1 MKRKKQISA
10 LMIAVLFL
18 SMVGQSVI
26 NSGSIALADET
37 TSTAAPEL
45 TSTPIIEATPAAEST
60 PVPTPTETPVVT
72 ESPSPTPI
80 PTPVVPVTGISTQY
94 TLKSIYADKVVS
106 NKTDLKVSETYEL
119 WVGDK
124 MTLTVT
130 VKPDTASDK
139 TINYV
144 SSNTNVA
151 TVSAKGVVTVK
162 GMGDTTITISSLTN
176 PEISQSFNIHC
187 YKNKINVI
195 TDMGAVPDDGQ
206 SDLTPI
212 KKALTQGQYM
222 LPGDTLS
229 ITIPEGTYDI
239 EGSLPA
245 YSNTTLTLA
254 ENTIIKRAATAG
266 SKVMLK
272 SHTFEEI
279 GGYGQI
285 ENFTMSG
292 GVWDGNADGSATS
305 DLLYFGHGKNI
316 TISDTKVMNTCG
328 EHLIEFAGI
337 DSSTI
342 KNVKLEN
349 FIVPDVGTAYT
360 PKKEAIQLDY
370 CSSSSAPAMKP
381 GDYTPSQNITITGCS
396 ISNYMCGIGAHGY
409 SPDTY
414 LDGIN
419 INNNTFTDITN
430 VCIDAMNFTNLNVE
444 NNTVNGFNE
453 FVFAYLSDGTIK
465 NNTVKNRTFT
475 GLIKKPLNTSN
486 GIELLDSSFT
496 ITANTLDGQLA
507 NGIYVGTDSEAV
519 VTKNKIKNSK
529 KYAIY
534 TNNATATYKKN
545 TLSSAQKGAF
555 HTDKDSTITFS
566 DDIRAYYVALEKEYP
581 YTGKKIKPVDAIP
594 GLKKKY
600 YKITYKNNKKK
611 GTATVIIKGKSKV
624 KKTNKLTFKI
634 V

>member
-1 MKRKKQISA
+1 MKRRKQISA

-80 PTPVVPVTGISTQY
+80 PTPAVPVTGISTQY

-106 NKTDLKVSETYEL
+106 KKTKLALSGTYEL

-124 MTLTVT
+124 MTLSVTVT
-130 VKPDTASDK
+130 PDTASDK

-144 SSNTNVA
+144 SSNTKVA
-151 TVSAKGVVTVK
+151 TVSEKGVVTVK

-176 PEISQSFNIHC
+176 PEINQCFNIHC
-187 YKNKINVI
+187 YKNKINVV
-195 TDMGAVPDDGQ
+195 TDMGAKPDDGV

-222 LPGDTLS
+222 LPGDNLS

-239 EGSLPA
+239 DGSLPA
-245 YSNTTLTLA
+245 YSNTTLTL
-254 ENTIIKRAATAG
+254 TDKTTIKRAATAG

-279 GGYGQI
+279 GGYDQI

-292 GVWDGNADGSATS
+292 GVWDGNADGSASS
-305 DLLYFGHGKNI
+305 DLIYFGHGKNI
-316 TISDTKVMNTCG
+316 SISDTTVMNTCG

-342 KNVKLEN
+342 KNVKLSG
-349 FIVPDVGTAYT
+349 FVVPKDGTAYT

-381 GDYTPSQNITITGCS
+381 ADYTPSSNITISNCS

-409 SPDTY
+409 VLDTV
-414 LDGIN
+414 LDN
-419 INNNTFTDITN
+419 IVIKNNTFTDITN
-430 VCIDAMNFTNLNVE
+430 VCIDAMNFTNLTIEKNK
-444 NNTVNGFNE
+444 VNGFNE
-453 FVFAYLSDGTIK
+453 FVFAYLSNGTIK
-465 NNTVKNRTFT
+465 NNKVKNRSFE
-475 GLIKKPLNTSN
+475 GLIKKPLNTAN
-486 GIELLDSSFT
+486 GIELLESTFT
-496 ITANTLDGQLA
+496 ITSNTLEGQLA
-507 NGIYVGTDSEAV
+507 NGIYVGTNSE
-519 VTKNKIKNSK
+519 VTAKKNTIKKSK

-534 TNNATATYKKN
+534 TNNAKATYKNN
-545 TLSSAQKGAF
+545 TLSSAKKGAY
-555 HTDKDSTITFS
+555 HTDKDSEIVFC
-566 DDIRAYYVALEKEYP
+566 DDIRAYYVVLEEEYP
-581 YTGKKIKPVDAIP
+581 YTGKKIKPVDGIL

-600 YKITYKNNKKK
+600 YKISYKNNKKK